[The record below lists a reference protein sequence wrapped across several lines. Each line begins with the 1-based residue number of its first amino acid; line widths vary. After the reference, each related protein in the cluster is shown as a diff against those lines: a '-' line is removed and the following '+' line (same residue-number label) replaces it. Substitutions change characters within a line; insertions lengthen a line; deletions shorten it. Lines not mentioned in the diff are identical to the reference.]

1 MHLYI
6 FLRHT
11 CTLHLLVLSSIVEI
25 ILVMLLF
32 AVEQLLWIFRI
43 ERLRKDRLLLFQSR
57 EQVRMNTKKRKRK
70 LNAWRKY
77 EFHNNKW
84 LFMRHMHRKESRYT
98 YLRVNGEIMPS
109 SKTNFENRIDEESF
123 RSEYLPYN

>member
-1 MHLYI
+1 LHLYI

-43 ERLRKDRLLLFQSR
+43 ERLRKDRLLLFQLR
-57 EQVRMNTKKRKRK
+57 EQVRMNTK
-70 LNAWRKY
+70 N
-77 EFHNNKW
+77 E
-84 LFMRHMHRKESRYT
+84 KESLT
-98 YLRVNGEIMPS
+98 LDAN
-109 SKTNFENRIDEESF
+109 TNFTIIHDCSCDICIEKNLGI
-123 RSEYLPYN
+123 LI